1 VQSIRK
7 EGLCPIK
14 VPLQS
19 YLMNK
24 KNNYILIDLYNGSSE
39 ILPFEEAKE
48 AVLGLKKKKG
58 DVNVW
63 KGEGYMVVEVLD

>member
-1 VQSIRK
+1 
-7 EGLCPIK
+7 
-14 VPLQS
+14 
-19 YLMNK
+19 MNK

-39 ILPFEEAKE
+39 ILSFEEAKE

-63 KGEGYMVVEVLD
+63 KGEEYMVVEVLA

>member
-1 VQSIRK
+1 
-7 EGLCPIK
+7 
-14 VPLQS
+14 
-19 YLMNK
+19 MNK

-63 KGEGYMVVEVLD
+63 KGEEYMVVEVLD